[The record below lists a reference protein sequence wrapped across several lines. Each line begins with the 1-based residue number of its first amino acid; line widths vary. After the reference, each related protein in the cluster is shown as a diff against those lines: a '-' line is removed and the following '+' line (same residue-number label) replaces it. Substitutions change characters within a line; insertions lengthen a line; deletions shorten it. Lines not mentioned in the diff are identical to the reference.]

1 MLEFR
6 NHIITMPE
14 HSTVLQKLNQVQDAL
29 VKLKEAQAYLD
40 LFNMVISFMSY
51 SESKQ
56 PKIVQLDLL
65 KDAYRSSAVELIEEM
80 ETCLDQARN
89 SLK

>member
-1 MLEFR
+1 
-6 NHIITMPE
+6 MPE

-40 LFNMVISFMSY
+40 LFDMVISFMSY

-65 KDAYRSSAVELIEEM
+65 KDAYRSSAVELIAEM
-80 ETCLDQARN
+80 ETCLDQALN